1 VAPRTYDTILTTP
14 VVHSSDYSRGNNANY
29 FHEQHQHSEISFQNE
44 EKEEKY
50 DEKSLV
56 KIETQPIVS
65 EVVESVLHPLS
76 LFTNELPR
84 SNEDEMVGNSIE
96 EKKIC
101 ASSINLRVDNTN
113 HLLFFFFF
121 FLV

>member
-50 DEKSLV
+50 DGKSLV

-96 EKKIC
+96 EKKNMC
-101 ASSINLRVDNTN
+101 KFD
-113 HLLFFFFF
+113 
-121 FLV
+121 